1 MAELSNSKPQIFAD
15 LMTEGLELERAC
27 QSVLGRR
34 RAFYSRVEAAGEDR
48 KVFAAVLRIRA
59 KGNSVEHQETQ
70 RQIAQRL
77 LWLGMPLGT
86 QAGLFGDLQ
95 PPTDAATRTIG
106 LANAKDLGY
115 SAGASNQPPS
125 ANPCK
130 PGTELHQCWAKGWS
144 EAQEALANGLKPV
157 RAKAEKATKAPTAKP
172 KAERGGKLQPDTAES
187 VAETVAADDAAEAPI
202 KAKGNKLK
210 IIDAPPA
217 DKKPRKP
224 TARGTE
230 TRQ

>member
-130 PGTELHQCWAKGWS
+130 PGTELHRGSGGAG
-144 EAQEALANGLKPV
+144 E
-157 RAKAEKATKAPTAKP
+157 RP
-172 KAERGGKLQPDTAES
+172 KASPRQGREGHQGTNREAEGRTRRKIAARHCGIGCRDRRG
-187 VAETVAADDAAEAPI
+187 
-202 KAKGNKLK
+202 
-210 IIDAPPA
+210 
-217 DKKPRKP
+217 
-224 TARGTE
+224 
-230 TRQ
+230 